1 QPDRPRPLLRPARP
15 LRRPGVRRRR
25 AGRLRVA
32 APPPRPDLRRPT
44 MILHLSPDAPLA
56 YRVLADAAL
65 VGHIGGGVAGIAAGF
80 ASAAAGAR
88 RGGRSQRAAGGV
100 FVAAM
105 ASAYAIGAMVS
116 PLIHQPGNALGGG
129 FGFYLA
135 LTGWMAAHREPGLSG
150 RIERAGFAAA
160 TGGA

>member
-1 QPDRPRPLLRPARP
+1 LLRPARP

-65 VGHIGGGVAGIAAGF
+65 VGHIGGGGAGIAGGCAG
-80 ASAAAGAR
+80 AAGR
-88 RGGRSQRAAGGV
+88 KGGRIHRAAGGV

-150 RIERAGFAAA
+150 RIERAGFAA
-160 TGGA
+160 